1 MEGKII
7 TWNNLKQYNTKRDE
21 VVKNKIQATIPAE
34 SGYITYVTGTA
45 GNKTINSTG
54 FKYDSKNTAIT
65 TASNTPIID
74 LSTGGIN
81 IKASQ
86 GDITTIN
93 STKANI
99 TVASVENLSI
109 TGESTLKQEEIEMDN
124 STESDIHSK
133 SWSKVNPS
141 LLDMRIVNR
150 GNLFLYGEFRLRT
163 DTNFCWFRIKSPKA
177 PRSVNAAIKD
187 ANLDINMNAPIVY
200 WDDTYIYIGIKG
212 AFDSGI
218 SFTCFF

>member
-7 TWNNLKQYNTKRDE
+7 TLNNLITYNEKRDE
-21 VVKNKIQATIPAE
+21 VVKDKIQATIPAE

-54 FKYDSKNTAIT
+54 FKYDSNNTAIT

-74 LSTGGIN
+74 LNSGSVN
-81 IKASQ
+81 IAAA
-86 GDITTIN
+86 T
-93 STKANI
+93 ANFATAFI
-99 TVASVENLSI
+99 KNLSI
-109 TGESTLKQEEIEMDN
+109 TGESTLKEIEIDT
-124 STESDIHSK
+124 SADSDIHSQ

-141 LLDMRIVNR
+141 LLEMKIVNK
-150 GNLFLYGEFRLRT
+150 GNLFLYGEFRFRT
-163 DTNFCWFRIKSPKA
+163 DTNFSWFRIKSPQA

-187 ANLDINMNAPIVY
+187 TNLSRTMSVPVVY
-200 WDDTYIYIGIKG
+200 WDDTYIYIGVKG

>member
-7 TWNNLKQYNTKRDE
+7 SLGNLIQYNGMRDR
-21 VVKNKIQATIPAE
+21 VVENKIQNTIPAE
-34 SGYITYVTGTA
+34 SGYITYVTGTT
-45 GNKTINSTG
+45 GNKTIKNTG
-54 FKYDSKNTAIT
+54 FKYDSNNTAIT

-93 STKANI
+93 STQANI
-99 TVASVENLSI
+99 TVASVGNLSI
-109 TGESTLKQEEIEMDN
+109 TGESILKQEEIEIDN
-124 STESDIHSK
+124 TTDSDIHSK
-133 SWSKVNPS
+133 SWSKVNSSS
-141 LLDMRIVNR
+141 LEMKIVNR
-150 GNLFLYGEFRLRT
+150 GDLFLYGDFRLRT
-163 DTNFCWFRIKSPKA
+163 DTNFCWFRIKSPKK

-187 ANLDINMNAPIVY
+187 TNLNTNSNAPVVY

>member
-7 TWNNLKQYNTKRDE
+7 TLNNLIQYNGMRDR
-21 VVKNKIQATIPAE
+21 VVAQKIQNTIPAE
-34 SGYITYVTGTA
+34 DSYITYVVKDA
-45 GNKTINSTG
+45 DGNKKLYGTK
-54 FKYDSKNTAIT
+54 FKYNIANTAIT
-65 TASNTPIID
+65 TDSGSSIID
-74 LSTGGIN
+74 LKNGSV
-81 IKASQ
+81 
-86 GDITTIN
+86 
-93 STKANI
+93 NI
-99 TVASVENLSI
+99 TAATANFATAFIKNLSI
-109 TGESTLKQEEIEMDN
+109 TGESILKQEEIEIDN
-124 STESDIHSK
+124 TTDSDIHSK

-150 GNLFLYGEFRLRT
+150 GNLFLYGDFRLRT
-163 DTNFCWFRIKSPKA
+163 DTNFCWFRIKSPKT

-200 WDDTYIYIGIKG
+200 WDDTYIYIGVKG